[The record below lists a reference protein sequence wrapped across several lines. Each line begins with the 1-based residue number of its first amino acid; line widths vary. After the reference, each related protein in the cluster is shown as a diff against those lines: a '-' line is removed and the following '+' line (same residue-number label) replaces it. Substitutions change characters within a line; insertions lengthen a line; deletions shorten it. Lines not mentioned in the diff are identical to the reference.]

1 MPPESSATVAVAL
14 AAMGESPNATSTGY
28 ATSIPP
34 PASAFTA
41 PAAAAQT
48 LSIAISENDTSA
60 QRQSFHGA
68 AHAVAVEIEK
78 ELAVRDGHR
87 ELHPALEP
95 LHELREQLAIDRIEF
110 ERLGAMDTL
119 PFVRAQEEPRLLV
132 RVHRHARRRLA
143 RLVQPRGIRR
153 ADLDP
158 RRQRAGEVA
167 HADGRHISLA
177 QSLRKRNPFLVFE
190 AVRENARREILLGL
204 RGMARGLDGK
214 RFVDT
219 TVDGAECDVDRVH
232 RGRESHRTKLATSRP
247 LLRVSLRLLRLVRVR
262 RPLGRRW
269 RTLAQLRYHDVDRS
283 LELRI
288 VTGGQCRGCLLHLD
302 VRWNALVL
310 HDPPALRRHVR
321 DVRRRDGAAVHQR
334 REAEDAD

>member
-143 RLVQPRGIRR
+143 RLVQPPGIRRPDLDPPHPPAPRLARLVRRRGTRR

-190 AVRENARREILLGL
+190 AVRENVRREILLGL
-204 RGMARGLDGK
+204 RALPRGLDGK

-219 TVDGAECDVDRVH
+219 TVDVAECDVDRVH

-247 LLRVSLRLLRLVRVR
+247 LL
-262 RPLGRRW
+262 
-269 RTLAQLRYHDVDRS
+269 
-283 LELRI
+283 
-288 VTGGQCRGCLLHLD
+288 
-302 VRWNALVL
+302 
-310 HDPPALRRHVR
+310 
-321 DVRRRDGAAVHQR
+321 
-334 REAEDAD
+334 